1 MGYSHREYRT
11 IEEEVRKHLRRTAA
25 VWQHSQYTATQNN
38 NGMSFY
44 FLLKAEEAAHRGRS
58 RRRGETNA
66 APSKRCGMMDDAR
79 RPKHHINPPAQR
91 DYPKVAAAVS
101 PSPPARASRGEA
113 DSREEDTLVMEPER
127 AWARASLGNGVER
140 GGEHW
145 SERWRRDEWAAR
157 PAGEGIKD
165 LMESAAREDRLM
177 AVL

>member
-1 MGYSHREYRT
+1 MGYSYREYRT
-11 IEEEVRKHLRRTAA
+11 IEEEVRKDLRRTAA
-25 VWQHSQYTATQNN
+25 VWQHKYTATQNN

-44 FLLKAEEAAHRGRS
+44 FLLKAEEAAHRGR
-58 RRRGETNA
+58 RRWRGEINA
-66 APSKRCGMMDDAR
+66 APWKRCGMMDDAR
-79 RPKHHINPPAQR
+79 RSKRHINPPAQR

-101 PSPPARASRGEA
+101 PSPPVRASRDKA
-113 DSREEDTLVMEPER
+113 DDGEEDTLVIEPGR
-127 AWARASLGNGVER
+127 AGASASPGNRVKR

-165 LMESAAREDRLM
+165 LMESAARKDRLM